1 MDGHDLQEETGRV
14 LGLWLLAW
22 AAFVVAATLEGV
34 FDSLSRG
41 EFAALALFATFYA
54 SAAYRVDR
62 NIREYVLGLPALE
75 LALAAGI
82 VDLALAVAVLRSVP
96 WPIVAFFGMPL
107 AIAVHFALAER
118 LLRLRRPLRSAAA
131 TSPGG
136 SPAAT

>member
-82 VDLALAVAVLRSVP
+82 VDLALAGALLRSVP
-96 WPIVAFFGMPL
+96 WPIGAFFGLPPPTPGHL
-107 AIAVHFALAER
+107 PPPQ
-118 LLRLRRPLRSAAA
+118 RPA
-131 TSPGG
+131 P
-136 SPAAT
+136 

>member
-22 AAFVVAATLEGV
+22 AACVGAATLEGV
-34 FDSLSRG
+34 FAALSPG

-54 SAAYRVDR
+54 STAYRMDR
-62 NIREYVLGLPALE
+62 NIREHVLARPARE
-75 LALAAGI
+75 LVLAAGSL
-82 VDLALAVAVLRSVP
+82 DLALAVAVAFGAP
-96 WPIVAFFGMPL
+96 WPIVGLFGVPL

-118 LLRLRRPLRSAAA
+118 LVRMRRPLSSAPAR
-131 TSPGG
+131 SPGG